1 MNLRSYTEED
11 LAALRAM
18 PKRATNPQARWLD
31 KPKAAPSH
39 RQRSIQVQGEG
50 DALFAI
56 YQRESLQDRNDFS
69 CGIRYYRVGATPLT
83 LARYNGPSHMHGDIH
98 YRTHIHRATVDAI
111 SAGRRPESEAVE
123 TDRYET
129 LEGATACLLED
140 FHIVG
145 IMAKHDEPRLVP

>member
-1 MNLRSYTEED
+1 MNPRSYTEED

-39 RQRSIQVQGEG
+39 RQRSIEVQGEG
-50 DALFAI
+50 DALFKI
-56 YQRESLQDRNDFS
+56 YQRKSLQDPNDFS

-83 LARYNGPSHMHGDIH
+83 LARYNGPSHVHGDIH
-98 YRTHIHRATVDAI
+98 YRTHIHRATADAI
-111 SAGRRPESEAVE
+111 SAGRRPESKADK
-123 TDRYET
+123 TDRYTT
-129 LEGATACLLED
+129 LEGATACLLEE

-145 IMAKHDEPRLVP
+145 FLAKRDQPRLIP